1 MFLNELNDEMNIQR
15 GSEMNE
21 SLRYYLENFEIR
33 DMYCEAY
40 GICESDYEDDD
51 DDDDEDEYDDEDEKE
66 CKKKGKKCKK
76 EKDDD
81 DDDDD
86 EDEYDEDEYDDEDEK
101 ECKKKGK
108 KCKKGKDDDDDEY
121 DEDDIDNGADPEDM
135 GVSKKDAMMEESISI
150 DTSEQNKTQMM
161 RMMAWM
167 QGCGEIGHSP
177 QYFKVGVDGDGSGRI
192 NFKFDNE
199 EDENMFKKIKSE
211 MMSDYNKNKKDFE
224 KFDFE

>member
-51 DDDDEDEYDDEDEKE
+51 DD
-66 CKKKGKKCKK
+66 
-76 EKDDD
+76 
-81 DDDDD
+81 
-86 EDEYDEDEYDDEDEK
+86 EYDEDDE

-121 DEDDIDNGADPEDM
+121 DEDNIDNGADPEDM
-135 GVSKKDAMMEESISI
+135 GVSKKDALLE
-150 DTSEQNKTQMM
+150 
-161 RMMAWM
+161 
-167 QGCGEIGHSP
+167 
-177 QYFKVGVDGDGSGRI
+177 
-192 NFKFDNE
+192 
-199 EDENMFKKIKSE
+199 
-211 MMSDYNKNKKDFE
+211 KNKK
-224 KFDFE
+224 KC

>member
-51 DDDDEDEYDDEDEKE
+51 DDDEDEYDEDDEKE

-81 DDDDD
+81 DDDD
-86 EDEYDEDEYDDEDEK
+86 EDEYDEDDEDEK

-108 KCKKGKDDDDDEY
+108 KCKKGKDDEY

-150 DTSEQNKTQMM
+150 DTSEQNKAQMM

>member
-51 DDDDEDEYDDEDEKE
+51 DDEYDEDDEE

-76 EKDDD
+76 EKYD

-86 EDEYDEDEYDDEDEK
+86 EDEYDEDEK

>member
-51 DDDDEDEYDDEDEKE
+51 DDDEDEYDEDDEKE

-81 DDDDD
+81 DD
-86 EDEYDEDEYDDEDEK
+86 DEYDEDEYDDEDEK

-150 DTSEQNKTQMM
+150 DTSEQNKAQMM

>member
-51 DDDDEDEYDDEDEKE
+51 DDD
-66 CKKKGKKCKK
+66 
-76 EKDDD
+76 
-81 DDDDD
+81 
-86 EDEYDEDEYDDEDEK
+86 EDEYDEDDEK

-108 KCKKGKDDDDDEY
+108 KCKKGKDDDDDDEY

-150 DTSEQNKTQMM
+150 DTSEQNKAQMM

>member
-51 DDDDEDEYDDEDEKE
+51 DDEYDEDDEE

-81 DDDDD
+81 D
-86 EDEYDEDEYDDEDEK
+86 
-101 ECKKKGK
+101 
-108 KCKKGKDDDDDEY
+108 EY
-121 DEDDIDNGADPEDM
+121 DEDDIDNGVDPEDM
-135 GVSKKDAMMEESISI
+135 GVSKKDALLE
-150 DTSEQNKTQMM
+150 
-161 RMMAWM
+161 
-167 QGCGEIGHSP
+167 
-177 QYFKVGVDGDGSGRI
+177 
-192 NFKFDNE
+192 
-199 EDENMFKKIKSE
+199 
-211 MMSDYNKNKKDFE
+211 KNKK
-224 KFDFE
+224 KC

>member
-40 GICESDYEDDD
+40 GICESDDEDDD
-51 DDDDEDEYDDEDEKE
+51 EEDEDDDEKE
-66 CKKKGKKCKK
+66 CKKKEKKCKK
-76 EKDDD
+76 EKDI
-81 DDDDD
+81 
-86 EDEYDEDEYDDEDEK
+86 
-101 ECKKKGK
+101 
-108 KCKKGKDDDDDEY
+108 DEY
-121 DEDDIDNGADPEDM
+121 DEDDIDNGEDPEDE
-135 GVSKKDAMMEESISI
+135 GVTKKDAMMEESLSI
-150 DTSEQNKTQMM
+150 DANEQNKTQMM

-199 EDENMFKKIKSE
+199 KDENMFKKIKEE
-211 MMSDYNKNKKDFE
+211 MMGDYNKNKKDFE

>member
-51 DDDDEDEYDDEDEKE
+51 DDDDDEYDEDDEKE

-81 DDDDD
+81 DDDD
-86 EDEYDEDEYDDEDEK
+86 EDEYDEDDEK

-135 GVSKKDAMMEESISI
+135 GVSKKDAMMEESVSI
-150 DTSEQNKTQMM
+150 DTSEQNKAQMM

>member
-51 DDDDEDEYDDEDEKE
+51 DDDEDEYDEDDEKE

-76 EKDDD
+76 EKDD
-81 DDDDD
+81 
-86 EDEYDEDEYDDEDEK
+86 
-101 ECKKKGK
+101 
-108 KCKKGKDDDDDEY
+108 DDDDDEY

-150 DTSEQNKTQMM
+150 DTSEQNKAQMM

>member
-51 DDDDEDEYDDEDEKE
+51 DDD
-66 CKKKGKKCKK
+66 
-76 EKDDD
+76 
-81 DDDDD
+81 
-86 EDEYDEDEYDDEDEK
+86 EDEYDEDDEDDEDEK

-108 KCKKGKDDDDDEY
+108 KCKKGKDDEY

-150 DTSEQNKTQMM
+150 DTSEQNKAQMM

>member
-51 DDDDEDEYDDEDEKE
+51 DDDEDEYDEDDEDEKE

-76 EKDDD
+76 EKDD
-81 DDDDD
+81 
-86 EDEYDEDEYDDEDEK
+86 
-101 ECKKKGK
+101 
-108 KCKKGKDDDDDEY
+108 DDDDDEY

-135 GVSKKDAMMEESISI
+135 GVSKKDALLE
-150 DTSEQNKTQMM
+150 
-161 RMMAWM
+161 
-167 QGCGEIGHSP
+167 
-177 QYFKVGVDGDGSGRI
+177 
-192 NFKFDNE
+192 
-199 EDENMFKKIKSE
+199 
-211 MMSDYNKNKKDFE
+211 KNKK
-224 KFDFE
+224 KC

>member
-51 DDDDEDEYDDEDEKE
+51 DDDEDEYDEDDKKE

-81 DDDDD
+81 DDDD
-86 EDEYDEDEYDDEDEK
+86 EDEYDEDDEDEK

-108 KCKKGKDDDDDEY
+108 KCKKGKDDEY

-150 DTSEQNKTQMM
+150 DTSEQNKAQMM

-199 EDENMFKKIKSE
+199 EDENMFKKIKNE

>member
-51 DDDDEDEYDDEDEKE
+51 DDDEDEYDEDDEKE

-86 EDEYDEDEYDDEDEK
+86 EDEYDEDEYD
-101 ECKKKGK
+101 
-108 KCKKGKDDDDDEY
+108 
-121 DEDDIDNGADPEDM
+121 EDDIDNGADPEDM
-135 GVSKKDAMMEESISI
+135 GVSKKDALLE
-150 DTSEQNKTQMM
+150 
-161 RMMAWM
+161 
-167 QGCGEIGHSP
+167 
-177 QYFKVGVDGDGSGRI
+177 
-192 NFKFDNE
+192 
-199 EDENMFKKIKSE
+199 
-211 MMSDYNKNKKDFE
+211 KNKK
-224 KFDFE
+224 KC

>member
-51 DDDDEDEYDDEDEKE
+51 DDEYDEDEYDDDDEKE

-76 EKDDD
+76 EK
-81 DDDDD
+81 
-86 EDEYDEDEYDDEDEK
+86 
-101 ECKKKGK
+101 
-108 KCKKGKDDDDDEY
+108 DDDDEY

-150 DTSEQNKTQMM
+150 DTSEQNKAQMM

-199 EDENMFKKIKSE
+199 EDENMFKKIKNE

>member
-51 DDDDEDEYDDEDEKE
+51 DDDDEDEYDDDEKE

-81 DDDDD
+81 DDDEYD
-86 EDEYDEDEYDDEDEK
+86 EDEYDED
-101 ECKKKGK
+101 
-108 KCKKGKDDDDDEY
+108 
-121 DEDDIDNGADPEDM
+121 DIVNGADPEDM
-135 GVSKKDAMMEESISI
+135 GVSKKDALLE
-150 DTSEQNKTQMM
+150 
-161 RMMAWM
+161 
-167 QGCGEIGHSP
+167 
-177 QYFKVGVDGDGSGRI
+177 
-192 NFKFDNE
+192 
-199 EDENMFKKIKSE
+199 
-211 MMSDYNKNKKDFE
+211 KNKK
-224 KFDFE
+224 KC

>member
-51 DDDDEDEYDDEDEKE
+51 DDDEDEYDEDNEKE

-81 DDDDD
+81 DDD
-86 EDEYDEDEYDDEDEK
+86 E
-101 ECKKKGK
+101 
-108 KCKKGKDDDDDEY
+108 DEY

-199 EDENMFKKIKSE
+199 EDENMFKKIKNE
-211 MMSDYNKNKKDFE
+211 MMSEYNKNKKDFE

>member
-51 DDDDEDEYDDEDEKE
+51 DDDDEYDEDDEKE

-81 DDDDD
+81 DDD
-86 EDEYDEDEYDDEDEK
+86 EDEYDEDDEK

-108 KCKKGKDDDDDEY
+108 KCKKGKDDDDEY

-199 EDENMFKKIKSE
+199 EDENMFKKIKNE

>member
-51 DDDDEDEYDDEDEKE
+51 DDD
-66 CKKKGKKCKK
+66 
-76 EKDDD
+76 
-81 DDDDD
+81 
-86 EDEYDEDEYDDEDEK
+86 EDEYDEDDEK

-108 KCKKGKDDDDDEY
+108 KCKKGKDDNDDEY

-135 GVSKKDAMMEESISI
+135 GVSKKDALLE
-150 DTSEQNKTQMM
+150 
-161 RMMAWM
+161 
-167 QGCGEIGHSP
+167 
-177 QYFKVGVDGDGSGRI
+177 
-192 NFKFDNE
+192 
-199 EDENMFKKIKSE
+199 
-211 MMSDYNKNKKDFE
+211 KNKK
-224 KFDFE
+224 KC

>member
-51 DDDDEDEYDDEDEKE
+51 DDEYDEDDEKE

-81 DDDDD
+81 DDD
-86 EDEYDEDEYDDEDEK
+86 EDEYDEDDEDDEDEK

-108 KCKKGKDDDDDEY
+108 KCKKGKDDEY

-150 DTSEQNKTQMM
+150 DTSEQNKAQMM

>member
-40 GICESDYEDDD
+40 GICESDYEDEEEY
-51 DDDDEDEYDDEDEKE
+51 ED
-66 CKKKGKKCKK
+66 
-76 EKDDD
+76 
-81 DDDDD
+81 
-86 EDEYDEDEYDDEDEK
+86 DDEDEK

-135 GVSKKDAMMEESISI
+135 GVSKKDALLE
-150 DTSEQNKTQMM
+150 
-161 RMMAWM
+161 
-167 QGCGEIGHSP
+167 
-177 QYFKVGVDGDGSGRI
+177 
-192 NFKFDNE
+192 
-199 EDENMFKKIKSE
+199 
-211 MMSDYNKNKKDFE
+211 KNKK
-224 KFDFE
+224 KC

>member
-51 DDDDEDEYDDEDEKE
+51 DDDDEYDEDDEKE

-76 EKDDD
+76 GKDD

-86 EDEYDEDEYDDEDEK
+86 EDEYDEDDEDEK

-108 KCKKGKDDDDDEY
+108 KCKKGKDDEY

>member
-51 DDDDEDEYDDEDEKE
+51 DDDEDEYDEDNEKE

-81 DDDDD
+81 DDD
-86 EDEYDEDEYDDEDEK
+86 EYDDDDEK

-108 KCKKGKDDDDDEY
+108 KCKKEKDDDDEY

-150 DTSEQNKTQMM
+150 DTSEQNKAQMM
-161 RMMAWM
+161 RMRAWM

-199 EDENMFKKIKSE
+199 EDENMFKKIKNE

>member
-51 DDDDEDEYDDEDEKE
+51 DDEY
-66 CKKKGKKCKK
+66 
-76 EKDDD
+76 
-81 DDDDD
+81 
-86 EDEYDEDEYDDEDEK
+86 DEDEK

-121 DEDDIDNGADPEDM
+121 DEDDIDNGVDLEDM
-135 GVSKKDAMMEESISI
+135 GVSKKDALLE
-150 DTSEQNKTQMM
+150 
-161 RMMAWM
+161 
-167 QGCGEIGHSP
+167 
-177 QYFKVGVDGDGSGRI
+177 
-192 NFKFDNE
+192 
-199 EDENMFKKIKSE
+199 
-211 MMSDYNKNKKDFE
+211 KNKK
-224 KFDFE
+224 KC

>member
-51 DDDDEDEYDDEDEKE
+51 DDDEDEYDEKE

-81 DDDDD
+81 DDDD
-86 EDEYDEDEYDDEDEK
+86 K
-101 ECKKKGK
+101 
-108 KCKKGKDDDDDEY
+108 Y

-150 DTSEQNKTQMM
+150 DTSEQNKIQMM

-199 EDENMFKKIKSE
+199 EDENMFKKIKNE
-211 MMSDYNKNKKDFE
+211 MMSDYNQNKKDFE

>member
-51 DDDDEDEYDDEDEKE
+51 DDD
-66 CKKKGKKCKK
+66 
-76 EKDDD
+76 
-81 DDDDD
+81 
-86 EDEYDEDEYDDEDEK
+86 EDEYDEDDEDDEDEEK

-150 DTSEQNKTQMM
+150 DTSEQNKAQMM

>member
-51 DDDDEDEYDDEDEKE
+51 DDDEDEYDEDDEKE

-81 DDDDD
+81 DEYD
-86 EDEYDEDEYDDEDEK
+86 EDEYDEDDEK

-108 KCKKGKDDDDDEY
+108 KCKKEKDDDDEY

-150 DTSEQNKTQMM
+150 DTSEQNKAQMM

-199 EDENMFKKIKSE
+199 EDENMFKKIKNE

>member
-51 DDDDEDEYDDEDEKE
+51 DDDEDEYDEDDEKE

-81 DDDDD
+81 DDD
-86 EDEYDEDEYDDEDEK
+86 EDEYDEDDEDEK

-150 DTSEQNKTQMM
+150 DTSEQNKAQMM

>member
-51 DDDDEDEYDDEDEKE
+51 DDDEDEYDEDEKE

-81 DDDDD
+81 DDDD
-86 EDEYDEDEYDDEDEK
+86 EDEYDEDDEDEK

-108 KCKKGKDDDDDEY
+108 KCKKGKDDEY

-150 DTSEQNKTQMM
+150 DTSEQNKAQMM

>member
-51 DDDDEDEYDDEDEKE
+51 DDDDEDEYDE
-66 CKKKGKKCKK
+66 
-76 EKDDD
+76 
-81 DDDDD
+81 
-86 EDEYDEDEYDDEDEK
+86 EDEK

-121 DEDDIDNGADPEDM
+121 DEDDIDNGVDPEDM
-135 GVSKKDAMMEESISI
+135 GVSKKDALLE
-150 DTSEQNKTQMM
+150 
-161 RMMAWM
+161 
-167 QGCGEIGHSP
+167 
-177 QYFKVGVDGDGSGRI
+177 
-192 NFKFDNE
+192 
-199 EDENMFKKIKSE
+199 
-211 MMSDYNKNKKDFE
+211 KNKK
-224 KFDFE
+224 KC